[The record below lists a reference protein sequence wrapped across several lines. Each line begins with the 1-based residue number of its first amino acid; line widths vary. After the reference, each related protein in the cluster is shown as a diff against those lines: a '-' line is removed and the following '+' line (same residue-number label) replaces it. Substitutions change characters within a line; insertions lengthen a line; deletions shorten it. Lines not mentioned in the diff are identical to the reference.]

1 MMHNND
7 QVTGELPYLQDHKSL
22 TLHWRWYKEWGGDHV
37 AISYANK
44 SRQYVRY
51 A

>member
-1 MMHNND
+1 MHKNV

-22 TLHWRWYKEWGGDHV
+22 TLRWRSCWEWGGDRIT
-37 AISYANK
+37 ISFANE
-44 SRQYVRY
+44 SYQYVRY

>member
-1 MMHNND
+1 MHNND

-22 TLHWRWYKEWGGDHV
+22 TLRWRTCQEWGGDRV
-37 AISYANK
+37 AILFANK
-44 SRQYVRY
+44 NGQYVRY